1 MNDANIS
8 TFNLIKIQHISLFFF
23 FLQLACN
30 ITPAA
35 LLGDIAV
42 VSLVLRLEW
51 E

>member
-8 TFNLIKIQHISLFFF
+8 TCNLIKMQHISLFF

-42 VSLVLRLEW
+42 VSLVPRLEW